1 MSIATRRVTLDDLD
15 LVAPLFNQYRVFYDQ
30 PSDLAAASAFLEQ
43 RLRFGESTVLLAT
56 LGGNAAGFTQLYP
69 MFSSVRAA
77 RIWILNDLFVAPESR
92 RFGIASAL
100 LGAAQDFGR
109 EAGALRLELETTH
122 GNHAAQQLYRDAGWI
137 SHDDTLRFR
146 IDLAGPRIG
155 PTKT

>member
-30 PSDLAAASAFLEQ
+30 PSDLAAASAFLGQ
-43 RLRFGESTVLLAT
+43 RLRFGESTILLAT
-56 LGGNAAGFTQLYP
+56 WSGNAAGFTQLYP
-69 MFSSVRAA
+69 MLSSVRAA

-100 LGAAQDFGR
+100 LDAAQDFGR

-122 GNHAAQQLYRDAGWI
+122 DNHAAQTLYRDAGWI
-137 SHDDTLRFR
+137 SHNDTLRFR
-146 IDLAGPRIG
+146 IGLAGPRID
-155 PTKT
+155 TTTT